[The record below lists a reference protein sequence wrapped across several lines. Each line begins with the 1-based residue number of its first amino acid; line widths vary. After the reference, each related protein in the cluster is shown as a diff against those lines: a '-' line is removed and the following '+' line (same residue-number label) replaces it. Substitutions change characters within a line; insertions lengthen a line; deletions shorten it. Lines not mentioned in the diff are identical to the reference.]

1 MKLLVY
7 KIFRNFHALSLGKNI
22 NNLCSSEYKIG
33 LKNHIKE
40 DLRIMKES
48 DIFSIGM

>member
-7 KIFRNFHALSLGKNI
+7 KIFRNFYVFFFGKNI

-33 LKNHIKE
+33 LKNYIKE
-40 DLRIMKES
+40 DLRIMKEL
-48 DIFSIGM
+48 DIFFIGM